1 MEFCL
6 EAWGWS
12 FGWKWAFRPGL
23 RHEDQGL
30 LDFFFGGGLEDPQVE
45 YDPGIPTGNWYL
57 VLEFSLT
64 VVCWVTL
71 NKTFP
76 L

>member
-1 MEFCL
+1 MKTRVY
-6 EAWGWS
+6 WT
-12 FGWKWAFRPGL
+12 
-23 RHEDQGL
+23 
-30 LDFFFGGGLEDPQVE
+30 FFFGGGLEDPQVE

-57 VLEFSLT
+57 VLEFNLT